1 MEAELRDA
9 LAEDLDQLIRLHDRE
24 LDGEALAAL
33 RAADFPGGLALVAD
47 DAAAT
52 VAYANMAAALRETA
66 TLDELAADYAAIYL
80 NNSFGASPYESVWL
94 SDEHLVCDW
103 PMFELREIY
112 AASGWRAPNWRRR
125 FDDHLVLQLQYLRQ
139 VLGNAVPQRR
149 FLLGAVDLEKMA
161 NFIDQHIGYWLPDWA
176 QRVSSHC
183 DTRFYAAL
191 AELSYVWLRRF
202 RGLLADMHDL
212 PLPSRLAD
220 MHDLPLPSREQMAA
234 LISRKLALDKA
245 DVAPMRFMPGGQGPS
260 W

>member
-1 MEAELRDA
+1 MEAELRAA

-24 LDGEALAAL
+24 LDGETLAAL
-33 RAADFPGGLALVAD
+33 RAADFPGGFALLAD
-47 DAAAT
+47 DAGAKAT
-52 VAYANMAAALRETA
+52 YANMAAALREPV

-80 NNSFGASPYESVWL
+80 TNSFGASPYESVWL
-94 SDEHLVCDW
+94 SDEHLACDR

-139 VLGNAVPQRR
+139 VLGNAV
-149 FLLGAVDLEKMA
+149 VDLEKLA

-176 QRVSSHC
+176 QRVSAHC

-191 AELSYVWLRRF
+191 AELSYFWLRHF
-202 RGLLADMHDL
+202 RELLADI
-212 PLPSRLAD
+212 
-220 MHDLPLPSREQMAA
+220 HDLPLPSREQMAA

-245 DVAPMRFMPGGQGPS
+245 DVAPIRFMPGGQGAS

>member
-1 MEAELRDA
+1 
-9 LAEDLDQLIRLHDRE
+9 
-24 LDGEALAAL
+24 
-33 RAADFPGGLALVAD
+33 
-47 DAAAT
+47 
-52 VAYANMAAALRETA
+52 MAAALREPV

-94 SDEHLVCDW
+94 SDEHLACDR

-112 AASGWRAPNWRRR
+112 AASGWRAPDWRRR

-139 VLGNAVPQRR
+139 VLGNAV
-149 FLLGAVDLEKMA
+149 VDLEKLA

-176 QRVSSHC
+176 QRVSAHC

-191 AELSYVWLRRF
+191 AELSYVWLRHF
-202 RGLLADMHDL
+202 RELLADI
-212 PLPSRLAD
+212 
-220 MHDLPLPSREQMAA
+220 HDLPLPSREQMAA

-245 DVAPMRFMPGGQGPS
+245 DVAPIRFMPGGQGAS